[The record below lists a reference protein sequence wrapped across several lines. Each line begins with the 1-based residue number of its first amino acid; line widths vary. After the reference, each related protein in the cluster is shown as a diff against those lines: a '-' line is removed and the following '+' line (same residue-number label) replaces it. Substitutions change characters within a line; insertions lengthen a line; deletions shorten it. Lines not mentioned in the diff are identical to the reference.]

1 MSTDF
6 KALTVKKYPRLP
18 GRKTPESRYW
28 RKFKSPIVVKE
39 FAAVSSIH
47 FSETSPYDFAVTAS
61 TRVQIYSSKTHQ
73 VKKTISRFKDVAY
86 SGTIRADGR
95 LVVAGDAT
103 GLVQIFDVGSRA
115 ILRTFR
121 DHRHPV
127 HVAKF
132 SSDKTHILS
141 ASDDKTVRIWDM
153 PSETPLTIFT
163 GHEDYIRSGMVSY
176 DNPHLILS
184 GSYDQTVK
192 LWDMRTQGCVMTMN
206 HGAPVEAVEMF
217 PDGGVVI
224 AAGGPSLTIFD
235 ILAGGRPMQSLSN
248 HQKTVT
254 SMCFDHS
261 HSRLLTGSLDQHV
274 KIYNVQDYSVVHSV
288 KYPAPVMSVAL
299 SPDDT
304 HLVAGMAGGLL
315 SIRQRV
321 VKTAEVQTR
330 RAQEEQARGGSYKYF
345 VRGQK
350 APGEG
355 DFTVESQ
362 KKRRLREYDRYLKAF
377 QYGNALDAC
386 LRTNQPAVTTV
397 SLIQELVHRDGLR
410 QALSGRDDISLEPLA
425 QFLVR
430 NINNPRYT
438 SLLVDVTMIMID
450 MYTAVLGQ
458 SPLIDELFMRL
469 RAKVKLEIS
478 FQKQL
483 LSVVGSMEMLFAK
496 STSTSVGIAVHN
508 ELASTSNNNNST
520 GSSGAAAAVE
530 ASTTSK
536 SESALSSSSATQ
548 SSIKAY

>member
-103 GLVQIFDVGSRA
+103 GLIQIFDVGSRA

-132 SSDKTHILS
+132 SSDKTQILS

-163 GHEDYIRSGMVSY
+163 GHDDYIRTGMVSR

-206 HGAPVEAVEMF
+206 HGAPVECVEMF
-217 PDGGVVI
+217 PDGGVVV
-224 AAGGPSLTIFD
+224 AAGGPSLKVFD
-235 ILAGGRPMQSLSN
+235 ILAGGRPMHSLSN

-274 KIYNVQDYSVVHSV
+274 KVYNVQDYSVVHSV

-330 RAQEEQARGGSYKYF
+330 RAQEEQTRGGSYKYF

-350 APGEG
+350 AAGEG

-469 RAKVKLEIS
+469 RAKVKLEIA

-508 ELASTSNNNNST
+508 ELASTSNGAGSNGGTAPAKASPSSST
-520 GSSGAAAAVE
+520 
-530 ASTTSK
+530 
-536 SESALSSSSATQ
+536 SETALSSSSTIQ

>member
-1 MSTDF
+1 MSSDF
-6 KALTVKKYPRLP
+6 KSLTVKKYPRLP
-18 GRKTPESRYW
+18 GRKTSESRYW

-47 FSETSPYDFAVTAS
+47 FSESKPHDFAVTAS

-86 SGTIRADGR
+86 SGTIRGDGR

-103 GLVQIFDVGSRA
+103 GLIQLFDIGSRA

-132 SSDKTHILS
+132 SSDKTQIMS

-153 PSETPLTIFT
+153 PSETPVTIFT
-163 GHEDYIRSGMVSY
+163 GHDDYIRAGMVSH
-176 DNPHLILS
+176 DNPHLVLS

-206 HGAPVEAVEMF
+206 HGAPVECVDMF
-217 PDGGVVI
+217 PDGGVVV
-224 AAGGPSLTIFD
+224 AAGGPSLKVFD
-235 ILAGGRPMQSLSN
+235 ILAGGRPMHSLSN

-254 SMCFDHS
+254 SMCFDNS
-261 HSRLLTGSLDQHV
+261 YSRLLTGSLDHHV
-274 KIYNVQDYSVVHSV
+274 KVYNVQDYSVVHSV
-288 KYPAPVMSVAL
+288 KYPAPIMSVAI

-315 SIRQRV
+315 SIRQRQ
-321 VKTAEVQTR
+321 VKTAEVETR
-330 RAQEEQARGGSYKYF
+330 RAKDEQARGGSYKYF
-345 VRGQK
+345 IRGQK
-350 APGEG
+350 KAADG
-355 DFTVESQ
+355 DFTLESQ
-362 KKRRLREYDRYLKAF
+362 KKRRLREYDRYLKSF

-386 LRTNQPAVTTV
+386 LRTNQPHVVTV
-397 SLIQELVHRDGLR
+397 SLIQELIHRDGLR

-425 QFLVR
+425 QFLVK

-438 SLLVDVTMIMID
+438 AILTDVTSVMID
-450 MYTAVLGQ
+450 MYTSVLGQ
-458 SPLIDELFMRL
+458 SPLIDELFLRL
-469 RAKVKLEIS
+469 RTKVKQELA

-483 LSVVGSMEMLFAK
+483 LSVIGSMEMLFAK
-496 STSTSVGIAVHN
+496 STSTSVGVAVHN
-508 ELASTSNNNNST
+508 E
-520 GSSGAAAAVE
+520 SSSVVPSVVSSPAP
-530 ASTTSK
+530 STTSK
-536 SESALSSSSATQ
+536 ANSSSA
-548 SSIKAY
+548 SSI

>member
-6 KALTVKKYPRLP
+6 KTLTVKKYPRLP
-18 GRKTPESRYW
+18 GRKTHESRYW

-47 FSETSPYDFAVTAS
+47 FSETNPYDFAVTAS

-103 GLVQIFDVGSRA
+103 GLIQIFDVGSRA

-132 SSDKTHILS
+132 SSDKTQILS

-153 PSETPLTIFT
+153 PSETPVTIFT
-163 GHEDYIRSGMVSY
+163 GHEDYIRAGMVSH

-206 HGAPVEAVEMF
+206 HGAPVEAIDMF
-217 PDGGVVI
+217 PDGGVVV
-224 AAGGPSLTIFD
+224 AAGGPNLKVFD
-235 ILAGGRPMQSLSN
+235 ILAGGRPMHSLSN

-254 SMCFDHS
+254 SLCFDNS
-261 HSRLLTGSLDQHV
+261 YSRLLTGSLDHHV
-274 KIYNVQDYSVVHSV
+274 KVYNVQDYSVVHSV

-321 VKTAEVQTR
+321 VKTPEVQTR

-350 APGEG
+350 TAGEG
-355 DFTVESQ
+355 DITVESQ

-397 SLIQELVHRDGLR
+397 SLIQELIHRDGLK
-410 QALSGRDDISLEPLA
+410 QALAGRDDNTLEPLT

-438 SLLVDVTMIMID
+438 ALLVDVSTVVID
-450 MYTAVLGQ
+450 MYSAVLGQ
-458 SPLIDELFMRL
+458 SPLIDELFLRL
-469 RAKVKLEIS
+469 RTKVKAEIA

-483 LSVVGSMEMLFAK
+483 LAVVGSMEMLFAK
-496 STSTSVGIAVHN
+496 STSTSASIASHN
-508 ELASTSNNNNST
+508 ELASSAPAS
-520 GSSGAAAAVE
+520 
-530 ASTTSK
+530 ASTVPSP
-536 SESALSSSSATQ
+536 SASASAST
-548 SSIKAY
+548 I

>member
-6 KALTVKKYPRLP
+6 KSLTVKKYPRLP

-39 FAAVSSIH
+39 FAAVSSVH
-47 FSETSPYDFAVTAS
+47 FSETTPYDFAVTAS

-86 SGTIRADGR
+86 SGTIRADGK

-103 GLVQIFDVGSRA
+103 GLIQIFDVSSRA

-121 DHRHPV
+121 EHKHPV
-127 HVAKF
+127 HVTKF
-132 SSDKTHILS
+132 SSDKTQILS

-163 GHEDYIRSGMVSY
+163 GHEDYIRSGMVSH

-206 HGAPVEAVEMF
+206 HGSPVEAVEMF
-217 PDGGVVI
+217 PDGGVVVS
-224 AAGGPSLTIFD
+224 AGGPSIKVFD
-235 ILAGGRPMQSLSN
+235 ILAGGRPMHALSN

-254 SMCFDHS
+254 SLCFDNS

-288 KYPAPVMSVAL
+288 KYPAPVLSVAL

-330 RAQEEQARGGSYKYF
+330 RAQEEQIRAGSYKYF

-350 APGEG
+350 KANEG
-355 DFTVESQ
+355 DFTVETQ
-362 KKRRLREYDRYLKAF
+362 RKRRLREYDRYLKAF

-438 SLLVDVTMIMID
+438 SILVDVTTIMID

-469 RAKVKLEIS
+469 RAKVKMEIE

-483 LSVVGSMEMLFAK
+483 LSVLGSMEMLFAK
-496 STSTSVGIAVHN
+496 STTTSVGVAIHN
-508 ELASTSNNNNST
+508 EMASVSMSSPATAPTGATGASTMA
-520 GSSGAAAAVE
+520 SS
-530 ASTTSK
+530 
-536 SESALSSSSATQ
+536 LSSSS
-548 SSIKAY
+548 SSRIQ

>member
-1 MSTDF
+1 MSSDF
-6 KALTVKKYPRLP
+6 KSLTVKKFPRLP

-86 SGTIRADGR
+86 SGTIRGDGR

-103 GLVQIFDVGSRA
+103 GLVQIFDIGSRA

-132 SSDKTHILS
+132 SSDKTQIMS

-163 GHEDYIRSGMVSY
+163 GHEDYIRTGMVSR

-206 HGAPVEAVEMF
+206 HGAPVECVEMF
-217 PDGGVVI
+217 PNGGVVV
-224 AAGGPSLTIFD
+224 AAGGPNLKVFD
-235 ILAGGRPMQSLSN
+235 ILTGGRPMHSLSN

-254 SMCFDHS
+254 SLCFDQS
-261 HSRLLTGSLDQHV
+261 YSRLLTGSLDQHV
-274 KIYNVQDYSVVHSV
+274 KVYNVQDYSVVHSV

-321 VKTAEVQTR
+321 VKTAEIQTR
-330 RAQEEQARGGSYKYF
+330 RAQEEQARGGSYKHF
-345 VRGQK
+345 IRGQK
-350 APGEG
+350 SAADA

-362 KKRRLREYDRYLKAF
+362 KRRRLRDYDRYLKVF

-386 LRTNQPAVTTV
+386 LRTNQPPVTTV
-397 SLIQELVHRDGLR
+397 SLIQELIHRDGLR

-425 QFLVR
+425 QFLVK

-438 SLLVDVTMIMID
+438 SLLVDVTMVMID

-458 SPLIDELFMRL
+458 SPLIDELFVKL
-469 RAKVKLEIS
+469 RARVKMELA

-483 LSVVGSMEMLFAK
+483 MSVVGSMEMLFAK
-496 STSTSVGIAVHN
+496 STSTSVGVAIHN
-508 ELASTSNNNNST
+508 ELAS
-520 GSSGAAAAVE
+520 
-530 ASTTSK
+530 
-536 SESALSSSSATQ
+536 SSSAAATSNGVGNSSSNGTGSAKGSTIQ
-548 SSIKAY
+548 SGIKAL

>member
-1 MSTDF
+1 MSSEF
-6 KALTVKKYPRLP
+6 KSLSIKKYPRLP
-18 GRKTPESRYW
+18 GRKTSESRYW

-47 FSETSPYDFAVTAS
+47 FSETAPYDFAVTAS

-103 GLVQIFDVGSRA
+103 GLIQLFDIGSRA

-127 HVAKF
+127 HVTKF
-132 SSDKTHILS
+132 STDKTQIMS

-163 GHEDYIRSGMVSY
+163 GHEDYIRTGMVSH

-192 LWDMRTQGCVMTMN
+192 LWDMRTQGCVMTMD
-206 HGAPVEAVEMF
+206 HGAPVECVNMF
-217 PDGGVVI
+217 PDGGVVVS
-224 AAGGPSLTIFD
+224 AGGPTIKVFD
-235 ILAGGRPMQSLSN
+235 ILAGGRPMHSLSN

-254 SMCFDHS
+254 SMCFDS
-261 HSRLLTGSLDQHV
+261 SYSRLLTGSLDHHV

-288 KYPAPVMSVAL
+288 KYPAPIMSVAL

-321 VKTAEVQTR
+321 VKAEEVETR
-330 RAQEEQARGGSYKYF
+330 LAKEEQLRGGTYKYF
-345 VRGQK
+345 TRGQK
-350 APGEG
+350 KAGEG
-355 DFTVESQ
+355 DFTVEAQQS
-362 KKRRLREYDRYLKAF
+362 RRLRNYDQLLRKF
-377 QYGNALDAC
+377 QYGNALNAC
-386 LRTNQPAVTTV
+386 LRTNQPAVVVV
-397 SLIQELVHRDGLR
+397 SLIHELIHRDGLKI
-410 QALSGRDDISLEPLA
+410 ALSGRDDITLEPLV
-425 QFLVR
+425 QFLVK

-438 SLLVDVTMIMID
+438 TILTDVTLVMIE
-450 MYTAVLGQ
+450 MYTPVLGQ
-458 SPLIDELFMRL
+458 SPLIDELFLRL
-469 RAKVKLEIS
+469 RTKVKMELE

-483 LSVVGSMEMLFAK
+483 LSVIGSMEMLFAK
-496 STSTSVGIAVHN
+496 SKSTSVGVAVHN
-508 ELASTSNNNNST
+508 ELASSTNTTS
-520 GSSGAAAAVE
+520 AAAS
-530 ASTTSK
+530 ASSK
-536 SESALSSSSATQ
+536 AALPASSS
-548 SSIKAY
+548 I

>member
-1 MSTDF
+1 MSSDF
-6 KALTVKKYPRLP
+6 KSLTVKKYPRLP
-18 GRKTPESRYW
+18 GRKTSESRYW

-47 FSETSPYDFAVTAS
+47 FSETKPHDFAVTAS

-86 SGTIRADGR
+86 SGTIRGDGR

-103 GLVQIFDVGSRA
+103 GLIQLFDIGSRA

-132 SSDKTHILS
+132 SSDKTQIMS

-153 PSETPLTIFT
+153 PSETPVTIFT
-163 GHEDYIRSGMVSY
+163 GHDDYIRAGMVSH
-176 DNPHLILS
+176 DNPHLVLS

-206 HGAPVEAVEMF
+206 HGAPVECVDMF
-217 PDGGVVI
+217 PDGGVVV
-224 AAGGPSLTIFD
+224 AAGGPSLKVFD
-235 ILAGGRPMQSLSN
+235 ILAGGRPMHSLSN

-254 SMCFDHS
+254 SMCFDNS
-261 HSRLLTGSLDQHV
+261 YSRLLTGSLDHHV
-274 KIYNVQDYSVVHSV
+274 KVYNVQDYSVVHSV
-288 KYPAPVMSVAL
+288 KYPAPIMSVAI

-315 SIRQRV
+315 SIRQRQ
-321 VKTAEVQTR
+321 VKTAEVETR
-330 RAQEEQARGGSYKYF
+330 RAKDEQARGGSYKYF
-345 VRGQK
+345 IRGQK
-350 APGEG
+350 KAADG
-355 DFTVESQ
+355 DFTLESQ
-362 KKRRLREYDRYLKAF
+362 KKRRLREYDRYLKSF

-386 LRTNQPAVTTV
+386 LRTNQPHVVTV
-397 SLIQELVHRDGLR
+397 SLIQELIHRDGLR

-425 QFLVR
+425 QFLVK

-438 SLLVDVTMIMID
+438 AILTDVTSVMID
-450 MYTAVLGQ
+450 MYTPVLGQ
-458 SPLIDELFMRL
+458 SPLIDELFVRL
-469 RAKVKLEIS
+469 RTKVKQELA

-483 LSVVGSMEMLFAK
+483 LSVIGSMEMLFAK
-496 STSTSVGIAVHN
+496 STSTSVGVAVHN
-508 ELASTSNNNNST
+508 E
-520 GSSGAAAAVE
+520 SSAVPS
-530 ASTTSK
+530 AVSSPAPSTTSTSTK
-536 SESALSSSSATQ
+536 AISSSA
-548 SSIKAY
+548 SSI

>member
-1 MSTDF
+1 MSSEF
-6 KALTVKKYPRLP
+6 KSLTVKKYPRLP
-18 GRKTPESRYW
+18 GRKTAESRYW

-47 FSETSPYDFAVTAS
+47 FSEASPYDFAVTAS

-86 SGTIRADGR
+86 SGTIRADGK

-103 GLVQIFDVGSRA
+103 GLIQIFDVGSRA

-132 SSDKTHILS
+132 SSDKTQILS

-153 PSETPLTIFT
+153 PSETPMTIFS
-163 GHEDYIRSGMVSY
+163 GHEDYIRAGMVSN

-206 HGAPVEAVEMF
+206 HGAPVECVDMF
-217 PDGGVVI
+217 PDGGVVVS
-224 AAGGPSLTIFD
+224 AGGPHLKVFD
-235 ILAGGRPMQSLSN
+235 LLAGGRPMHSLSN
-248 HQKTVT
+248 HQKTV
-254 SMCFDHS
+254 
-261 HSRLLTGSLDQHV
+261 
-274 KIYNVQDYSVVHSV
+274 YNVQDYSVVHSV

-321 VKTAEVQTR
+321 VKSAEVQTR
-330 RAQEEQARGGSYKYF
+330 RAQEEQAHGGSYKYF
-345 VRGQK
+345 VRGQRT
-350 APGEG
+350 AAEG
-355 DFTVESQ
+355 DFVVESK
-362 KKRRLREYDRYLKAF
+362 KKRRLREYDRYLKVF

-397 SLIQELVHRDGLR
+397 SLIQELIHRDGLR

-438 SLLVDVTMIMID
+438 ALLVDVTVVMID

-469 RAKVKLEIS
+469 RAKVKMEIA

-496 STSTSVGIAVHN
+496 STSTSVGVAVHN
-508 ELASTSNNNNST
+508 ELASTSNTN
-520 GSSGAAAAVE
+520 
-530 ASTTSK
+530 
-536 SESALSSSSATQ
+536 SSSSGVAPKPSTASTASTIQ
-548 SSIKAY
+548 